1 MGDLVARLFSRRAH
15 SRERVCHDAH
25 LLTAGRTIPALLHDL
40 SVKGARLSLASEA
53 ERGDDVVVRW
63 GCFAAVGRVAWV
75 SGRTCGLEFDEQ
87 LDARVVAVTREASE
101 NATKR
106 A

>member
-1 MGDLVARLFSRRAH
+1 MQLFGRRAH
-15 SRERVCHDAH
+15 SRECVRHEAQ
-25 LLTAGRTIPALLHDL
+25 LLTAGKTIPALLHNL
-40 SVKGARLSLASEA
+40 SVKGARLSLASEV

-75 SGRTCGLEFDEQ
+75 SGRTCGLEFDKQ
-87 LDARVVAVTREASE
+87 LDARVVAATQQISE
-101 NATKR
+101 NAVKR